1 MKQKGNI
8 VTRIIII
15 LIVLFF
21 LSIFY
26 NEYENKKM
34 EVSYKENIESM
45 PITYMVMDEKTTP
58 NNVTIEEINN
68 KYNDSMLF
76 FMPGILLELYE
87 DGEYYTG
94 KLSDLD
100 INKNIIDYAFTKNNL
115 NGEIIDDCIFDKTKN
130 IIKIPKKYYKKGLKK
145 APVQMEIV
153 SKNNKKNIQNHDID
167 IEINGRIKKHKK
179 ITISG
184 YDTSTIISILKYK
197 SGKSILKEDISIY
210 LNDSKYKLTDRLYD
224 YNSEGG
230 TIELG
235 IPPLSIKKVR
245 INIKRKSFADNIL
258 TSVDA
263 KSSKYAKMNAAGEL
277 AGAPAGLSVGST
289 FKITKAKVAYLAG
302 DGKLYGN
309 EWTRNHWSAIEEDA
323 LYYNCDKTKGTCA
336 SYSSGQDYF
345 AVHLN
350 RGTISNLPQNASIS
364 FATGTVVKMFCAG
377 HTTPAD
383 ATADPDVWFKVEV
396 LAIGSNYIVLEFTT
410 TDNFFSQKPAGT
422 LKFTWDQSLG
432 RIKLKKYLY
441 GNGSRDQGES
451 KHNFGFT
458 LYNNLGECNA
468 GPVNSDD
475 DDPDAVVPEKF
486 TNDDSNINW
495 KKLTFGDYYVKET
508 HCDTSKYICDTS
520 CHKVVLDENDAVRDA
535 DNNIVEYADESTLYY
550 TRSNGAY
557 LMPSSPVINYKRY
570 VCFSVTKSSS
580 ISGSDVSNI
589 TFTSSTGDVK
599 TTSATSPTVT
609 FGPYIMGPTY
619 KYKET
624 VTNSTH
630 FNDNA
635 EFKDAAV
642 SEATYTFGG
651 YTSVCTVLNNTGCL
665 SYDTTVN
672 YVPTCSSGAA
682 NSAPDTHKKWCLKVK
697 KIDKATQQTITDDY
711 ATFQLCAD
719 ANCNTVLAT
728 QNTSAGIATFM
739 GLTHDGTSNTGG
751 SSYYVKETKA
761 PKGYAIAAK
770 TPVEISSSA
779 VSELAEADTDSTD
792 ASKCGSTPFVFEDSK
807 LLINWFKENDKND
820 SGSTKRADGAKFKVK
835 DPSGKYIKYEGTE
848 SVTDDAGTTKTCYKY
863 KESVDSAD
871 SASVF
876 ISGDN
881 GDKGGVCISGLDD
894 GEYTVIE
901 TLPTANHTFG
911 SSLELKIDA
920 STTFNTDKIFTNYPT
935 YVEIE
940 KKVTDSERVSN
951 SLDDSVLKKIET
963 NKLKKIPFEV
973 YKADANG
980 AATGD
985 PISFVEIDGVYH
997 DASSVDV
1004 TSETQTTTLY
1014 LNDERKIK
1022 LSHLSWGT
1030 GTQQY
1035 VLKEKGHVTSDAC
1048 TCTTDPDCIGY
1059 YYPKSDQEVK
1069 FTITKCS
1076 SSSSVDNTTANT
1088 TVGTGTC
1095 PNTYVA
1101 KVGDQD
1107 NTPTELWFTKKDF
1120 YSYENS
1126 EDIADSVN
1134 FENDKER
1141 SDFDRIHFKVKD
1153 SNGNYLKF
1161 VDIGS
1166 HITDSD
1172 KKCLKDDDYHEYRYI
1187 TDAELNLLTEEERN
1201 QLTIVEELQTC
1212 GGHIRITNLCR
1223 GKSFTVEEVSVPEDS
1238 VFVLEKD
1245 SDGKN
1250 PQVTYTVPCCDND
1263 TVTNKTT
1270 TTIIKDKG
1278 TRVRFEKRDSKYNY
1292 LIPDETTTF
1301 QVYQCEKGVECHPTD
1316 NVSNMA
1322 GATGVRKIMKFKDK
1336 EYLTAEDLATPL
1348 DQEDGKDNG
1357 SVIQHTDQLVNGDTD
1372 YESKY
1377 KVYKAVSDSDLSNNE
1392 TYVTDL
1398 NPDKGILILRY
1409 LPAGYNYVLVETV
1422 SPKGYMLPDGRRRET
1437 SFTITKETVKVEE
1450 VNVPNKPVSLL
1461 VRKYDNKGNLLE
1473 GAEFTMS
1480 KAKNCN
1486 MNVAPNKVEREDAL
1500 TLKTIRDGV
1509 YEVRP
1514 TGDTTKFKTCQD
1526 RPGALCNDINGTLT
1540 HQLYT
1545 TETYGNSMGDFS
1557 QLLNDRSEPVVI
1569 EAGEALI
1576 QYLNYG
1582 ACYIIEETKAPDGF
1596 SLPENEED
1604 RFVMVKMTDKE
1615 QVVDTYDQLV
1625 NKPTPFTFYKYDEY
1639 NNLLDG
1645 GKYKLQKLNQD
1656 KIYKD
1661 VPVTEEEE
1669 DGTIYYKVDP
1679 NSQNYLMETK
1689 NGTATVYYL
1698 DEGQYRILE
1707 VEAPP
1712 GYELPIKTINVA
1724 TFFVD
1729 KDGKTYGSNI
1739 IANKPK
1745 TEVKEIKPSASAKL
1759 VVDIKTGQ
1767 KVIRYGLIITV
1778 MILAISG
1785 LMYFSRKNKEE
1796 NDNNEKK

>member
-1 MKQKGNI
+1 MSPKDYNKISVPVKVNTAFNSKRNIKINSIYEEPKLTLFKYNKGKKI
-8 VTRIIII
+8 KK
-15 LIVLFF
+15 
-21 LSIFY
+21 SDFY
-26 NEYENKKM
+26 
-34 EVSYKENIESM
+34 IC
-45 PITYMVMDEKTTP
+45 
-58 NNVTIEEINN
+58 INN
-68 KYNDSMLF
+68 CTE
-76 FMPGILLELYE
+76 LLDENAYSY
-87 DGEYYTG
+87 D
-94 KLSDLD
+94 
-100 INKNIIDYAFTKNNL
+100 N
-115 NGEIIDDCIFDKTKN
+115 
-130 IIKIPKKYYKKGLKK
+130 
-145 APVQMEIV
+145 
-153 SKNNKKNIQNHDID
+153 
-167 IEINGRIKKHKK
+167 
-179 ITISG
+179 ISG
-184 YDTSTIISILKYK
+184 VVKFNFEIF
-197 SGKSILKEDISIY
+197 Y
-210 LNDSKYKLTDRLYD
+210 LNDINVRF
-224 YNSEGG
+224 
-230 TIELG
+230 
-235 IPPLSIKKVR
+235 KKVSYLKKFISNVLDIDVVKAATR
-245 INIKRKSFADNIL
+245 LKGSITMAKKSDDAYYAIDDIN
-258 TSVDA
+258 
-263 KSSKYAKMNAAGEL
+263 G
-277 AGAPAGLSVGST
+277 G
-289 FKITKAKVAYLAG
+289 
-302 DGKLYGN
+302 
-309 EWTRNHWSAIEEDA
+309 
-323 LYYNCDKTKGTCA
+323 
-336 SYSSGQDYF
+336 SGQFNSAEYYY
-345 AVHLN
+345 V
-350 RGTISNLPQNASIS
+350 GM
-364 FATGTVVKMFCAG
+364 GG
-377 HTTPAD
+377 
-383 ATADPDVWFKVEV
+383 
-396 LAIGSNYIVLEFTT
+396 Y
-410 TDNFFSQKPAGT
+410 TDNH
-422 LKFTWDQSLG
+422 
-432 RIKLKKYLY
+432 IIH
-441 GNGSRDQGES
+441 NGQYMGAY
-451 KHNFGFT
+451 K
-458 LYNNLGECNA
+458 
-468 GPVNSDD
+468 
-475 DDPDAVVPEKF
+475 VVPK
-486 TNDDSNINW
+486 
-495 KKLTFGDYYVKET
+495 
-508 HCDTSKYICDTS
+508 
-520 CHKVVLDENDAVRDA
+520 AVRKKA
-535 DNNIVEYADESTLYY
+535 I
-550 TRSNGAY
+550 
-557 LMPSSPVINYKRY
+557 
-570 VCFSVTKSSS
+570 SVTKTKA
-580 ISGSDVSNI
+580 SGSDQDFYVKLPSSFTITKKDGEGNVTGKATINI
-589 TFTSSTGDVK
+589 DEDSRWLLMWCSGAHQASDTPNQLHIS
-599 TTSATSPTVT
+599 VT
-609 FGPYIMGPTY
+609 A
-619 KYKET
+619 T
-624 VTNSTH
+624 VTNSVVT
-630 FNDNA
+630 FKLQSTNSATTQTASGSFSLKNELYSITIQKQLKNKTTGANDNWPKNGIRFRIYSTECKNSDASCGDMEQSKRTDENGQVTFSGLESGTYYIKEIFQEDSTTSSISSTNFFRDASCNGVGIGYNSDGTLKDPNNADKVLKVTVPSSGVIGYYDSNDSDTGYDYTYCNVNKRYTVEVTKVDFSTREKKKGFTFAFSNGYIGDDRLEETGDDGVARFCDITLPVKFNISESAMAA
-635 EFKDAAV
+635 EYWGPDDSLTEVDPSNLAEYPDYKDCRTDSDIIAIRKNVGTFENEHYHYCFAVKKVDAITKEPLAGATFSVPGLTMYNSAGETAATLDDGLAYFFTGRNGSGTYTVTEETAPSGYAKADPVENLSPVLMSQETTDATYNSISYCSAGSAAV
-642 SEATYTFGG
+642 EVPNSK
-651 YTSVCTVLNNTGCL
+651 
-665 SYDTTVN
+665 
-672 YVPTCSSGAA
+672 YV
-682 NSAPDTHKKWCLKVK
+682 
-697 KIDKATQQTITDDY
+697 
-711 ATFQLCAD
+711 
-719 ANCNTVLAT
+719 
-728 QNTSAGIATFM
+728 
-739 GLTHDGTSNTGG
+739 
-751 SSYYVKETKA
+751 
-761 PKGYAIAAK
+761 
-770 TPVEISSSA
+770 
-779 VSELAEADTDSTD
+779 
-792 ASKCGSTPFVFEDSK
+792 
-807 LLINWFKENDKND
+807 INWFKENDSND
-820 SGSTKRADGAKFKVK
+820 SNSTKRADGALFKVK
-835 DPSGKYIKYEGTE
+835 DPSGKYITVDGTE
-848 SVTDDAGTTKTCYKY
+848 SVTDAGNPATTKTCYKY
-863 KESVDSAD
+863 KGSVDSAA
-871 SASVF
+871 SASVLTA
-876 ISGDN
+876 GAN
-881 GDKGGVCISGLDD
+881 GDKGGVCISGLED
-894 GEYTVIE
+894 GTYTVIE
-901 TLPTANHTFG
+901 TQPTQNHTFG
-911 SSLELKIDA
+911 SSLTLQMDA
-920 STTFNTDKIFTNYPT
+920 TTVFYTDKIFTNYPT

-963 NKLKKIPFEV
+963 NKLMKIPFEV

-1004 TSETQTTTLY
+1004 NSETQTTTLY
-1014 LNDERKIK
+1014 LNNERKIK
-1022 LSHLSWGT
+1022 LSHLSWET

-1035 VLKEKGHVTSDAC
+1035 VLKEKGHKTSDAC

-1187 TDAELNLLTEEERN
+1187 TDAELNLLSEEERS

-1245 SDGKN
+1245 SNGKN

-1473 GAEFTMS
+1473 GAEFTIS

-1582 ACYIIEETKAPDGF
+1582 ACYIIEEKKAPDGF